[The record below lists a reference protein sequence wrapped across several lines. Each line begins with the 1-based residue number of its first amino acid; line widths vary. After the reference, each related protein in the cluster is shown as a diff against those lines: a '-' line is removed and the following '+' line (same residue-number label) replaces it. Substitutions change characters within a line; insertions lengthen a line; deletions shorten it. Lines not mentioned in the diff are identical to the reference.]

1 MADIVHL
8 LKVWMA
14 WATIVYLVCFG
25 AVAIL
30 PDIRNLF
37 FYYALH
43 VDLDLGRSVMT
54 PTTFVAGLAIWNVA
68 AGLGAGLY
76 GVLSNRIVS

>member
-1 MADIVHL
+1 MTDIVHL

-14 WATIVYLVCFG
+14 WATTVYLVCFG
-25 AVAIL
+25 AVAIF
-30 PDIRNLF
+30 PEIRNLF

-43 VDLDLGRSVMT
+43 VDLDLGHSVMT
-54 PTTFVAGLAIWNVA
+54 PTTFVVGLAIWNVT

-76 GVLSNRIVS
+76 GALYNRIAT

>member
-1 MADIVHL
+1 MTDILNL
-8 LKVWMA
+8 LKIWMA
-14 WATIVYLVCFG
+14 WATIVYLVCFV
-25 AVAIL
+25 AVAIF

-54 PTTFVAGLAIWNVA
+54 PITFVAGLAIWNVT

-76 GVLSNRIVS
+76 GVLSNRIAS